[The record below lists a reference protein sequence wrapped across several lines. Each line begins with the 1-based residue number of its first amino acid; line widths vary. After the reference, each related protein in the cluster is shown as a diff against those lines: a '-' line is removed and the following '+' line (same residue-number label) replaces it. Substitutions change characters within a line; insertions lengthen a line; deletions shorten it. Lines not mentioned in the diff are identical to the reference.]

1 MRFEGSAFSVRHTQY
16 SLKSDYGSS
25 IDILFIQTEIAREQK
40 ICRKI
45 LRAGTWAGVILAFV
59 RIMKPW
65 ISADFEQG
73 EVRAGKFLWFF
84 RRTKP
89 PLLIWQKRKNTLAN
103 YSPSIR
109 SRCALPP
116 TPEQH
121 GKCWNSSLSLQCHYH
136 IRGGGLPVLPDFWSM
151 CSGLGEFWF
160 YVPKTSPRKS
170 WSPNPGLGKCHKSPT
185 GQRTPL
191 GALLWSGLSWRNN
204 YVQVDQI
211 LP

>member
-25 IDILFIQTEIAREQK
+25 INVLFIQTEIAREQK

-109 SRCALPP
+109 SRCALFSPTHPWAAREVLKFLFIIAVPLSHQRRGFAHSSWFLVNVFRAGGVLVLRPQNLPQEELIPKSRAGEMPQVTHWSENPP
-116 TPEQH
+116 
-121 GKCWNSSLSLQCHYH
+121 
-136 IRGGGLPVLPDFWSM
+136 GGIALVRPVLK
-151 CSGLGEFWF
+151 E
-160 YVPKTSPRKS
+160 
-170 WSPNPGLGKCHKSPT
+170 
-185 GQRTPL
+185 
-191 GALLWSGLSWRNN
+191 
-204 YVQVDQI
+204 
-211 LP
+211 